1 MQVCLHKIG
10 VCLQGKLTIC
20 IDNAGP
26 PRVPALYQ
34 SLTFIFLF
42 FSRKLHGMFFI
53 MLAALALF
61 DSLYILLSLWEAM
74 RREMSTNDF
83 FAYAVRYVTYPLQ
96 NIVLCITI
104 FLPVALAFE
113 RYRAIRYVL
122 DVLWCQPIKLIPI
135 VSTSEF

>member
-1 MQVCLHKIG
+1 MKSTKSYL
-10 VCLQGKLTIC
+10 
-20 IDNAGP
+20 
-26 PRVPALYQ
+26 
-34 SLTFIFLF
+34 FF
-42 FSRKLHGMFFI
+42 FSRKLQGMFFI

-74 RREMSTNDF
+74 RREMNSNDF

-113 RYRAIRYVL
+113 RYRAIRYVTHITFL
-122 DVLWCQPIKLIPI
+122 EKVLGMYYLKHKNIKEYFPCCHTYLSLCNCKKP
-135 VSTSEF
+135 

>member
-1 MQVCLHKIG
+1 
-10 VCLQGKLTIC
+10 
-20 IDNAGP
+20 
-26 PRVPALYQ
+26 
-34 SLTFIFLF
+34 
-42 FSRKLHGMFFI
+42 

-74 RREMSTNDF
+74 RREMSANDF

-113 RYRAIRYVL
+113 RYRAIRYVMHSCFWKKSMN
-122 DVLWCQPIKLIPI
+122 VLLLNKCAIYG
-135 VSTSEF
+135 

>member
-1 MQVCLHKIG
+1 
-10 VCLQGKLTIC
+10 
-20 IDNAGP
+20 
-26 PRVPALYQ
+26 
-34 SLTFIFLF
+34 
-42 FSRKLHGMFFI
+42 MFFI

-74 RREMSTNDF
+74 RREMNTTDF

-113 RYRAIRYVL
+113 RYRAIRYV
-122 DVLWCQPIKLIPI
+122 KYI
-135 VSTSEF
+135 VRFWERHYLPVFELMFDSLVTT

>member
-1 MQVCLHKIG
+1 
-10 VCLQGKLTIC
+10 
-20 IDNAGP
+20 
-26 PRVPALYQ
+26 
-34 SLTFIFLF
+34 
-42 FSRKLHGMFFI
+42 MFFI

-122 DVLWCQPIKLIPI
+122 DVLWCQPIKLIHV
-135 VSTSEF
+135 VSTLEFHD

>member
-1 MQVCLHKIG
+1 
-10 VCLQGKLTIC
+10 
-20 IDNAGP
+20 
-26 PRVPALYQ
+26 
-34 SLTFIFLF
+34 
-42 FSRKLHGMFFI
+42 

-74 RREMSTNDF
+74 RREMNSNDF

-113 RYRAIRYVL
+113 RYRAIRYVKFIYSEKATKF
-122 DVLWCQPIKLIPI
+122 CEI
-135 VSTSEF
+135 STLFLTERTVVKSKVDISQKFVAFSEYMNFN

>member
-1 MQVCLHKIG
+1 
-10 VCLQGKLTIC
+10 
-20 IDNAGP
+20 
-26 PRVPALYQ
+26 
-34 SLTFIFLF
+34 
-42 FSRKLHGMFFI
+42 

-74 RREMSTNDF
+74 RREMNTTDF

-113 RYRAIRYVL
+113 RYRAIRYVINKG
-122 DVLWCQPIKLIPI
+122 QSIKAKKATKIWRNLPSFSLMQKF
-135 VSTSEF
+135 VDFVTFFVTFFLNFNLQ

>member
-1 MQVCLHKIG
+1 
-10 VCLQGKLTIC
+10 
-20 IDNAGP
+20 
-26 PRVPALYQ
+26 
-34 SLTFIFLF
+34 
-42 FSRKLHGMFFI
+42 MFFI

-74 RREMSTNDF
+74 RREMNSNDF

-113 RYRAIRYVL
+113 RYRAIRYVFAQFGL
-122 DVLWCQPIKLIPI
+122 FMK
-135 VSTSEF
+135 